1 LNRKLAEL
9 FARLFDV
16 SEFSAELSPQN
27 VEKWDSFSHIE
38 LVMEL
43 ERAFG
48 LSIPAAE
55 AGKLYSATDIQEY
68 LRSKGAG

>member
-1 LNRKLAEL
+1 LNEKLAGI
-9 FARLFDV
+9 FAKLFDV
-16 SEFSAELSPQN
+16 SDFSEELSPQN

-48 LSIPAAE
+48 VTVPAAE
-55 AGKLYSATDIQEY
+55 AGELYSVKGILDY
-68 LRSKGAG
+68 LKAKGAG